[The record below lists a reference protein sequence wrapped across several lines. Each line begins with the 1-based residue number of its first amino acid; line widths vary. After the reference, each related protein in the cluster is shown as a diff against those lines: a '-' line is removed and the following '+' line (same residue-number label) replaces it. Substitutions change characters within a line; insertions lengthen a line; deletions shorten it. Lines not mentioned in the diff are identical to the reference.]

1 MCAFSFWMLLLL
13 QGHHNKVPTMVI
25 TAAEKYG
32 LTVLEAKDQGT
43 AGRSLPSELQLLL
56 LEQSPDV
63 PFQKDTVILDQGLP
77 K

>member
-1 MCAFSFWMLLLL
+1 MF
-13 QGHHNKVPTMVI
+13 QGHHNKVPTMV
-25 TAAEKYG
+25 TPAAEMYG

-43 AGRSLPSELQLLL
+43 VGNSLPPELQLSLL
-56 LEQSPDV
+56 KQSPDV